1 MNKTYQSKGIKV
13 FAGSSNR
20 PLAGKIA
27 QAMGVPLSDMVT
39 GQFSDGES
47 FVRVNESVRGYDV
60 YIIQSTSE
68 PVNDNLME
76 LLIVIDAM
84 RRASAGRITAVIPY
98 FGYARQDRKYSAREP
113 ISVKLVANLL
123 ERAGIDHIITMDL
136 HSVQIQGFF
145 KKPLINMKGMPLFVD
160 YYRRKMRE
168 TEGDFVVVA
177 PGIGSVKRNRQLAE
191 ELDVPLAI
199 IDSRIAKVGDG
210 LDHVVIGEVE
220 GKNII
225 TTVDIID
232 TGNTIYNAIH
242 MLRAAKVKKIF
253 VAGIHPILAGDCGDM
268 LRSIDMDEVM
278 ILDTISHEK
287 TNDYKSEG
295 GNISPQDGQTDDNTK
310 GFVKLSVCDIFANAI
325 ISIHKNRSVSRL
337 YNELYDVE
345 K

>member
-20 PLAGKIA
+20 PLAAKIA
-27 QAMGVPLSDMVT
+27 EAMGVTLSDMVT

-68 PVNDNLME
+68 PVNDSLME

-84 RRASAGRITAVIPY
+84 KRASAGRITAVIPY

-123 ERAGIDHIITMDL
+123 EKAGIDHIITMDL

-145 KKPLINMKGMPLFVD
+145 KKPLINMKSMPLFVD
-160 YYRRKMRE
+160 YYKKKLRD
-168 TEGDFVVVA
+168 TQGDFVVVA
-177 PGIGSVKRNRQLAE
+177 PGIGSVKQNRQLAE
-191 ELDVPLAI
+191 ELNVPLAI
-199 IDSRIAKVGDG
+199 IDSRVSKVGDG
-210 LDHVVIGEVE
+210 LEHIVIGDVA
-220 GKNII
+220 GKHVI

-232 TGNTIYNAIH
+232 TGNTIYNAVHI
-242 MLRAAKVKKIF
+242 LKAAKVKKIF

-268 LRSIDMDEVM
+268 LRSLDMEEVM
-278 ILDTISHEK
+278 ILDTISH
-287 TNDYKSEG
+287 DKSDNGDKASAG
-295 GNISPQDGQTDDNTK
+295 GQGESEVVDNTR

-325 ISIHKNRSVSRL
+325 ISVHKNRSVSRL
-337 YNELYDVE
+337 YNELYVVE
-345 K
+345 KE